1 MQSTI
6 YTLRAIGAEFI
17 RRQLR
22 PFIIIGTIFVIILLT
37 LGGWLTTQNAW
48 WWILEALIILWSL
61 LFLALTIAVCIVV
74 RVLAP
79 PLSKK
84 QKRDVAQYVDKLER
98 VAETIQT
105 PQLAIIFY
113 VVRDT
118 IRPTKQSFIET
129 ISTDSKALAPDFIKL
144 RKDFTQGSKD

>member
-1 MQSTI
+1 M
-6 YTLRAIGAEFI
+6 
-17 RRQLR
+17 
-22 PFIIIGTIFVIILLT
+22 
-37 LGGWLTTQNAW
+37 
-48 WWILEALIILWSL
+48 
-61 LFLALTIAVCIVV
+61 
-74 RVLAP
+74 LAP